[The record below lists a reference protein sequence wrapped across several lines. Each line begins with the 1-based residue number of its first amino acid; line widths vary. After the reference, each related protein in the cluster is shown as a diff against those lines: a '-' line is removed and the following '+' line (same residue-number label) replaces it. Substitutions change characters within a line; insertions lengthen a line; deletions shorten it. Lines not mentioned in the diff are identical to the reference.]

1 MDQKAFAMLAD
12 YYEFTMAYNYFKENR
27 HHDIVYFDVF
37 TRKHPD
43 DNGYIIFNG
52 LESVIEAIKNFKF
65 TESQIDFLR
74 ESGLKDETFL
84 DYLRHLKLSLTIT
97 APHDGTVMFKG
108 EPLMTVSGPLLH
120 CQLVETLILLSV
132 NFPTLISTKTAR
144 IVQAAQGRSV
154 MEFGAR
160 RAQSYDASIEG
171 ARAAV
176 LAGADSTSNAY
187 AAMKYQLPV
196 SGTMAHSF
204 VQLHETEY
212 EAFLEYCKV
221 QPENTI
227 LLVDTYDTL
236 KSGVPNA
243 IKVALEY
250 LIPRGYRLKG
260 IRLDS
265 GDLSYLSKQARQMLD
280 EAGLN
285 DAIIVASNSL
295 NEELIDGLLTQEAKI
310 DAFGVG
316 ENLITSA
323 SSPVIGGVYK
333 LVARKEEETIVPV
346 IKLSDNIEKITNPGY
361 KKVVRFYDQDTNK
374 ALADYIYLQHE
385 TVPTDT
391 ITIFDPLA
399 PWKRKTLTNY
409 TVRHL
414 HETIFE
420 DGLLTYKV
428 PSMEESIDY
437 CKAELQTLWPE
448 VKRLRYPHKYYVDLS
463 QELYDLKNEL
473 LAEKRNGY

>member
-1 MDQKAFAMLAD
+1 MDLKAFTMLAD
-12 YYEFTMAYNYFKENR
+12 YYEFTMCYNYFKENR
-27 HHDIVYFDVF
+27 HHDLVYFDVF

-43 DNGYIIFNG
+43 ENGYIIFNG
-52 LESVIEAIKNFKF
+52 LNNVIEAIENFKF
-65 TESQIDFLR
+65 TEAQIDFLR
-74 ESGLKDETFL
+74 KSGLDDEEFL
-84 DYLRHLKLSLTIT
+84 DYLLNLKLNLTIT

-108 EPLMTVSGPLLH
+108 EPLMTVYGPLLH

-144 IVQAAQGRSV
+144 IVHAAQGRSV

-176 LAGADSTSNAY
+176 IAGASSTSNAY
-187 AAMKYQLPV
+187 AAMKYDLIA

-204 VQLHETEY
+204 IQLHESEY

-221 QPENTI
+221 QPDNSI

-236 KSGVPNA
+236 KSGVVNA
-243 IKVALEY
+243 IKVAHDY
-250 LIPRGYRLKG
+250 LIPNGHRLKG

-265 GDLSYLSKQARQMLD
+265 GDLAYLSKEARHMLD
-280 EAGLN
+280 EAGLE

-295 NEELIDGLLTQEAKI
+295 NEDLIDDLITQGAEI
-310 DAFGVG
+310 DSFGVG

-333 LVARKEEETIVPV
+333 LVAEAEEDEIRPV
-346 IKLSDNIEKITNPGY
+346 IKVSDNIEKITNPGY
-361 KKVVRFYDQDTNK
+361 KKVVRFYDNETNK
-374 ALADYIYLQHE
+374 ALADYIYLHHE
-385 TVPTDT
+385 KVPTDE

-409 TVRHL
+409 KVREL
-414 HETIFE
+414 HHKIF
-420 DGLLTYKV
+420 DQGKLVYQL
-428 PSMEESIDY
+428 PSVLESAQY
-437 CKAELQTLWPE
+437 CKEELESLWPE
-448 VKRLRYPHKYYVDLS
+448 VKRLRFPHKYYVDLS
-463 QELYDLKNEL
+463 QELYDLKNDL
-473 LAEKRNGY
+473 LAQKRNTQ

>member
-1 MDQKAFAMLAD
+1 MDARSYTMLAD
-12 YYEFTMAYNYFKENR
+12 YYEFTMCYNYFKENI
-27 HHDIVYFDVF
+27 HEDMVYFDVF
-37 TRKHPD
+37 TRQHPD
-43 DNGYIIFNG
+43 DNGFIIFNG
-52 LESVIEAIKNFKF
+52 LNAVIEAINNFKF
-65 TESQIDFLR
+65 TVEQIDFIR
-74 ESGLKDETFL
+74 ESGIKDEAFL
-84 DYLRHLKLSLTIT
+84 DYLLNLQLKLTIT

-144 IVQAAQGRSV
+144 IVQAAQGRQV

-171 ARAAV
+171 ARAA
-176 LAGADSTSNAY
+176 LIAGASSTSNAY
-187 AAMKYQLPV
+187 AAMKYRLPV

-204 VQLHETEY
+204 IQLHKTEY

-221 QPENTI
+221 QPDNSV
-227 LLVDTYDTL
+227 LLVDTYNTL

-243 IKVALEY
+243 IKVAHEY
-250 LIPRGYRLKG
+250 LIPNGYRLKG

-265 GDLSYLSKQARQMLD
+265 GDLAYLSKQARKMLD
-280 EAGLN
+280 HAGLE
-285 DAIIVASNSL
+285 DTIIFASNSL
-295 NEELIDGLLTQEAKI
+295 DEDLIDDLITQGAQI

-333 LVARKEEETIVPV
+333 LVAVEKNGTIVPV
-346 IKLSDNIEKITNPGY
+346 IKLSDNIEKITNPAY
-361 KKVVRFYDQDTNK
+361 KKVVRFYDKDTNK
-374 ALADYIYLQHE
+374 ALADYICLHHE
-385 TVPTDT
+385 RVPTHQ

-409 TVRHL
+409 KVREL
-414 HETIFE
+414 HHPIFE
-420 DGLLTYKV
+420 EGQLIYELPTI
-428 PSMEESIDY
+428 EESIAY
-437 CKAELQTLWPE
+437 CKEELESLWAE
-448 VKRLRYPHKYYVDLS
+448 VKRLRFPHKYYVDLS

-473 LAEKRNGY
+473 LDKKRN